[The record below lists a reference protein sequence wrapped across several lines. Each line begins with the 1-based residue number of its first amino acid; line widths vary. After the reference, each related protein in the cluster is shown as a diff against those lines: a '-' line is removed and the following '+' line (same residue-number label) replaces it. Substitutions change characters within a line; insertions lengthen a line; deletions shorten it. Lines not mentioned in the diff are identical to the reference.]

1 MNSEKLTQVILGGF
15 MVIAVISIGWFF
27 MESNKQ
33 AAVEEALRKER
44 GTASSTEKSDN
55 AGGNTKNVKYSVDNA
70 NEPYKTIALAEAAT
84 KLKQEGEQV
93 FYIGCRNCGHCLNLE
108 KVMKQFLDKHKDK
121 NVNRDLIQKIEA
133 GYSCIPEKNS
143 EDYKGY
149 EQVYQFLVDAG
160 VTEANEEKGFGTP
173 HFYLIKNGKI
183 ADSLSKYGRSV
194 EGLEKMFAAN
204 HYRGF

>member
-1 MNSEKLTQVILGGF
+1 MNSEKLTQIVLGGF
-15 MVIAVISIGWFF
+15 MVIAVVSIAWFF
-27 MESNKQ
+27 LESNKQ

-44 GTASSTEKSDN
+44 GSNTTEVTTDGSNST
-55 AGGNTKNVKYSVDNA
+55 KYSVDQTSD
-70 NEPYKTIALAEAAT
+70 PYKTLSLAEAPA
-84 KLKQEGEQV
+84 KLKQDGEQA

-121 NVNRDLIQKIEA
+121 NANRDLIYKIEA
-133 GYSCIPEKNS
+133 GFSCVPEPGS
-143 EDYKGY
+143 EDYRHY
-149 EQVYQFLVDAG
+149 EQVYQFLVDTGA
-160 VTEANEEKGFGTP
+160 TEANSDKGFGTP

-183 ADSLSKYGRSV
+183 SDSLNEYGRSV

>member
-1 MNSEKLTQVILGGF
+1 MLFRSLLAFDIGNSNIVFGVFKG
-15 MVIAVISIGWFF
+15 
-27 MESNKQ
+27 
-33 AAVEEALRKER
+33 EELITNWRIE
-44 GTASSTEKSDN
+44 T
-55 AGGNTKNVKYSVDNA
+55 
-70 NEPYKTIALAEAAT
+70 YKTIALAEAAT
-84 KLKQEGEQV
+84 KLKQKGEQV

-160 VTEANEEKGFGTP
+160 VTEANEEKRFWYAS
-173 HFYLIKNGKI
+173 FLLN
-183 ADSLSKYGRSV
+183 
-194 EGLEKMFAAN
+194 
-204 HYRGF
+204 

>member
-1 MNSEKLTQVILGGF
+1 MNSEKLTQIVLGGF
-15 MVIAVISIGWFF
+15 MVIAVVSIAWFF
-27 MESNKQ
+27 LESNKQ

-44 GTASSTEKSDN
+44 GSNTTEVTTDSSNST
-55 AGGNTKNVKYSVDNA
+55 KYSVDQTSD
-70 NEPYKTIALAEAAT
+70 PYKTLSLAEAPA
-84 KLKQEGEQV
+84 KLKQDGEQA

-121 NVNRDLIQKIEA
+121 NANRDLIYKIEA
-133 GYSCIPEKNS
+133 GFSCVPEPGS
-143 EDYKGY
+143 EDYRHY

-160 VTEANEEKGFGTP
+160 ATEANSDKGFGTP

-183 ADSLSKYGRSV
+183 SDSLNEYGRSV

>member
-1 MNSEKLTQVILGGF
+1 MNSEKLTQIVLGGF
-15 MVIAVISIGWFF
+15 MVIAVVSIAWFF
-27 MESNKQ
+27 LESNKQ

-44 GTASSTEKSDN
+44 GSNTTEVTTDGSNST
-55 AGGNTKNVKYSVDNA
+55 KYSVDQTSD
-70 NEPYKTIALAEAAT
+70 PYKTLSLAEAPA
-84 KLKQEGEQV
+84 KLKQDGEQA

-121 NVNRDLIQKIEA
+121 NANRDLIYKIEA
-133 GYSCIPEKNS
+133 GFSCVPEPSS
-143 EDYKGY
+143 EDYRHY

-160 VTEANEEKGFGTP
+160 ATEANSDKGFGTP

-183 ADSLSKYGRSV
+183 SDSLNEYGRSV

>member
-1 MNSEKLTQVILGGF
+1 MNSEKLTQIVLGGF
-15 MVIAVISIGWFF
+15 MVIAVVSIAWFF
-27 MESNKQ
+27 LESNKQ

-44 GTASSTEKSDN
+44 GSNTTEVTTDGSNST
-55 AGGNTKNVKYSVDNA
+55 KYSVDQTSD
-70 NEPYKTIALAEAAT
+70 PYKTLSLAEAPA
-84 KLKQEGEQV
+84 KLKQDGEQA

-121 NVNRDLIQKIEA
+121 NANRDLIYKIEA
-133 GYSCIPEKNS
+133 GFSCVPEPGS
-143 EDYKGY
+143 EDYRHY

-160 VTEANEEKGFGTP
+160 ATEANSDKGFGTP

-183 ADSLSKYGRSV
+183 SDSLNEYGRSV